1 MAEEFFPST
10 KNLASF
16 LVRNPYQHTGA
27 HQAIQCIHEK
37 LCFFPPRIQYFDPS
51 SSPSSPGLENGRPI
65 RVTRTSRKISCSNM
79 LARVCLQSIGK
90 KNTHT
95 QFFLNIHHN
104 MLIFQGWWLAVHVV
118 AVADLCCLLCLLL
131 RYESCRSKVKHNF
144 KRR

>member
-51 SSPSSPGLENGRPI
+51 SSPSSPGLPFGKWPANKS
-65 RVTRTSRKISCSNM
+65 VFSR
-79 LARVCLQSIGK
+79 LGK
-90 KNTHT
+90 KTHT
-95 QFFLNIHHN
+95 QFFLNIHDN
-104 MLIFQGWWLAVHVV
+104 MLIFQG
-118 AVADLCCLLCLLL
+118 
-131 RYESCRSKVKHNF
+131 
-144 KRR
+144 